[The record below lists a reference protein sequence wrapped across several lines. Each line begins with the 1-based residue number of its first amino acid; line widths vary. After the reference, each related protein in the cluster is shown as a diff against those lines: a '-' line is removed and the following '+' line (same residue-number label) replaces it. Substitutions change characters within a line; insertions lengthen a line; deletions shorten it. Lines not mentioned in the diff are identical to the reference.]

1 MQKFTFK
8 WNTHLYVSLFLSVCC
23 SAHPSAPYLRNRT
36 LCDHNFFYTC
46 VKWWYLQGL
55 FHFYEILIFWAVSG
69 GGGGGGGKKQPKMKN
84 INYIR
89 RTQYLRNNI
98 AYDHHIWQTCLKWWY
113 IHVSFHFLCLKK
125 IMCSLESLVVILRHH
140 CVAIL

>member
-36 LCDHNFFYTC
+36 LCDHNFFYTG

-55 FHFYEILIFWAVSG
+55 FHFYEILIFWAVRG
-69 GGGGGGGKKQPKMKN
+69 GGGGEKTAQNEKYKLYPSHTISQEQYCIWSSYLADLFKMMIYPCVFPLFVFKKDNVQFG
-84 INYIR
+84 I
-89 RTQYLRNNI
+89 LSGNI
-98 AYDHHIWQTCLKWWY
+98 A
-113 IHVSFHFLCLKK
+113 S
-125 IMCSLESLVVILRHH
+125 SLRCNLVG
-140 CVAIL
+140 